1 MAKDAVIQRRIKRT
15 FLSLFAIITVL
26 IVGGAFLGFYMSE
39 LLGESD
45 SILLPIL
52 FATLGLGVSIVV
64 SLYVAKVLGRVN
76 Q

>member
-1 MAKDAVIQRRIKRT
+1 M
-15 FLSLFAIITVL
+15 TVL
-26 IVGGAFLGFYMSE
+26 IVGGVFLGFYVSE